1 MLECWVRKE
10 VGRSRTVEG
19 TDLEGVCIVGR
30 LRKWLSAIFRNWVK
44 ADGFGKGGSIEVR
57 RDKQT
62 PERLLRK
69 SR

>member
-1 MLECWVRKE
+1 M
-10 VGRSRTVEG
+10 EG
-19 TDLEGVCIVGR
+19 TDLEGICIVGR